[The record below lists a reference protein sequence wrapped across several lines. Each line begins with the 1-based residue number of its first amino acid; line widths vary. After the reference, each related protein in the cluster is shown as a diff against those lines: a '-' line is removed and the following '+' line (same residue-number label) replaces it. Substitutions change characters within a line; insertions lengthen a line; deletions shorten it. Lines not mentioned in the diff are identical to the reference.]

1 MQSAGAQRLLTE
13 FEYDISTQP
22 TEAMST
28 ANVDHAEINKF
39 SKTANEWWNTNGE
52 FRTLHQ
58 VNPFRLDYIQKTTP
72 VANKKV
78 LDVGCGGGILSEALC
93 REGAL
98 VTGIDMSEQA
108 IEAAK
113 SHMQI
118 SELQITYLCKAAE
131 QFAEKNSNQFDI
143 ITCMELIE
151 HIPNPLSLIEAC
163 SHMLKQGGH
172 LFLSTLNRTPKSWL
186 FGIVAAEHILN
197 LLPRGTHQYRNFV
210 RPSELFDWCEQS
222 GLSMQDITGLHY
234 NPLSNSFRLGPGVD
248 INYFV
253 RCQKT

>member
-1 MQSAGAQRLLTE
+1 MNAV
-13 FEYDISTQP
+13 
-22 TEAMST
+22 
-28 ANVDHAEINKF
+28 NVDQAEINKF
-39 SKTANEWWNTNGE
+39 SKTTNEWWDTNGD
-52 FRTLHQ
+52 FRTLHRL
-58 VNPFRLDYIQKTTP
+58 NPLRLDYIQTTTP
-72 VANKKV
+72 VANKNV
-78 LDVGCGGGILSEALC
+78 LDVGCGGGILSETLC

-108 IEAAK
+108 IDAAK

-118 SELQITYLCKAAE
+118 SELTITYLCTGAE

-151 HIPNPLSLIEAC
+151 HVPNPFSLIQSCA
-163 SHMLKQGGH
+163 HMLKQDGH
-172 LFLSTLNRTPKSWL
+172 LYLSTLNRTPKSWL
-186 FGIVAAEHILN
+186 LGIVAAEHILN
-197 LLPRGTHQYRNFV
+197 VLPRGTHQYRNFV